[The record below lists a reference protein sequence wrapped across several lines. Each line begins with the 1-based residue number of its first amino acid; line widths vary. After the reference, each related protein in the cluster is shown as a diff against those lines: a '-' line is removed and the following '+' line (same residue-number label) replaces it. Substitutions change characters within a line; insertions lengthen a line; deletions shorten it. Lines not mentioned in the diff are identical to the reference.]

1 MNNSWI
7 RVFPSHLFP
16 SIKLPESNSENNS
29 LLCVNSLLYF
39 STFREKLIQVYVPQ
53 NSRVPQNIQKQ
64 FLHHN
69 FLREASN
76 PKLIGVPY
84 SQLSSF
90 YGKLLTFLLF
100 SYLAATGWDVGD
112 FWWAS
117 KIQFAKE

>member
-1 MNNSWI
+1 MPRHNTTT
-7 RVFPSHLFP
+7 V
-16 SIKLPESNSENNS
+16 
-29 LLCVNSLLYF
+29 V
-39 STFREKLIQVYVPQ
+39 QVYVPQ

-69 FLREASN
+69 FYREASN

-84 SQLSSF
+84 SQLSSL

-112 FWWAS
+112 VWWAS